1 MLFSRCLQMLS
12 GTSSSAKTLWNMPL
26 PCLLF
31 LVYASGLTFFW
42 IVYDQVAGREW
53 TSIMTLSGV
62 AHCFGLVLLCVQV
75 YSNNSAAGIS
85 LRALMLDGLA
95 LTFRLSSTLFFFGYL
110 PSDASGDYACQIAD
124 LCSLAT
130 IAYLA
135 RCLLVTHRES
145 YQEADDSMSVGPVV
159 IICLFL
165 GVLLHGDM
173 DDNLIADSSWLTG
186 LFVSV
191 VAVLP
196 QYWLIL
202 NSSGQTHAL
211 TAHYI
216 AASAVD
222 RILSGVFMWHS
233 SSWITC
239 SSWVGTFQHAIVAIL
254 AAHLIHLMLLS
265 DFAFYYLRA
274 ALNVRE
280 NSPSVQL
287 VPPSGSPPIP
297 GGTVHV

>member
-1 MLFSRCLQMLS
+1 MLFSRCLHLLS
-12 GTSSSAKTLWNMPL
+12 GTASSAKSLWNMPL

-31 LVYASGLTFFW
+31 LVYASGLVFSW
-42 IVYDQVAGREW
+42 IVYDRVAGREW

-75 YSNNSAAGIS
+75 HSNNSAAGIS

-95 LTFRLSSTLFFFGYL
+95 VSFRLSSTLFFFGYL

-130 IAYLA
+130 IGYLA
-135 RCLLVTHRES
+135 KCVLRTHRDS
-145 YQEADDSMSVGPVV
+145 YQAADDTMSVGPIVM
-159 IICLFL
+159 ICLFL

-202 NSSGQTHAL
+202 NSSGHAHVL

-216 AASAVD
+216 AASALD
-222 RILSGVFMWHS
+222 RILSGAFMWHS
-233 SSWITC
+233 RAWITNAP
-239 SSWVGTFQHAIVAIL
+239 WVGAFQHTIISIL
-254 AAHLIHLMLLS
+254 AAHVIHLVLLS
-265 DFAFYYLRA
+265 DFGFFYLRA
-274 ALNVRE
+274 ALKLQGR
-280 NSPSVQL
+280 SPSVHL
-287 VPPSGSPPIP
+287 APSGSSFTPS
-297 GGTVHV
+297 GVVHV